1 MNLFYQWIEHLNDNI
16 HIKLAFLD
24 TTDQLISGGGT
35 PVVGINLLFKASPE
49 LFNGSDLGAG
59 WWIDLLGDKEQP
71 FVSHEPLI
79 DVRISAFVSSIFQK
93 WPMSFCGNFFF
104 FFFLTFLKIKNSCF
118 MRFLRN
124 RWANFKKLGHFWK
137 FQTLSFPMS

>member
-1 MNLFYQWIEHLNDNI
+1 MLKKKIPPKWHGS
-16 HIKLAFLD
+16 FLENRAYKSWNSYINQD
-24 TTDQLISGGGT
+24 HISGGGT

-59 WWIDLLGDKEQP
+59 WWIDLLEDKEQS
-71 FVSHEPLI
+71 FVSHEPLN
-79 DVRISAFVSSIFQK
+79 F
-93 WPMSFCGNFFF
+93 SFCKLHFRKMTHVILVE
-104 FFFLTFLKIKNSCF
+104 FFLTFLKIKNSCF

-124 RWANFKKLGHFWK
+124 RWTNFKKLGHFWK